1 MKKFLSRIQINNQ
14 NIFKNKK
21 NLLLIIHELSDKNKF
36 WKKNFVVKEKYH

>member
-21 NLLLIIHELSDKNKF
+21 KIFIDIHELSDKNKF
-36 WKKNFVVKEKYH
+36 WKNFFVVKEKYH